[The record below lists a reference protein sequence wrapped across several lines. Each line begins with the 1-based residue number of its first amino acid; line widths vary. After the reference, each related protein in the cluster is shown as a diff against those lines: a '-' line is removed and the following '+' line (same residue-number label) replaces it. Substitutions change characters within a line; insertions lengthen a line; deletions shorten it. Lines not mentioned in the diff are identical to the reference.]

1 MATFLATYGKIWP
14 TFYFNIWSHW
24 SWLEP
29 TTLRLWS
36 ERHSSTTCPI
46 RDHGLP
52 ESIFRTRCWLN
63 FSCGLSWSSWCSQ
76 GPLFLGGRQSFPS
89 WICGQSICGTLK
101 IFVTAPKSWQK
112 KSMTIFFRIDWMIV
126 FWKVELPKYLN
137 NLGMFGQWLWHS
149 WQRGCV
155 WHRGPWFESSHRQ
168 LLMNNYL
175 LTSLGYPALPG
186 MIQMI
191 F

>member
-1 MATFLATYGKIWP
+1 MTRTNNLEIVEWASLIYHLSNP
-14 TFYFNIWSHW
+14 W
-24 SWLEP
+24 SWFTWKYIP
-29 TTLRLWS
+29 DTLLT
-36 ERHSSTTCPI
+36 E
-46 RDHGLP
+46 
-52 ESIFRTRCWLN
+52 
-63 FSCGLSWSSWCSQ
+63 
-76 GPLFLGGRQSFPS
+76 LFLWPFLIKLVFTRTPFLGRSSVFSQLNLWPVNLRDVKN
-89 WICGQSICGTLK
+89 ICYIPEILT
-101 IFVTAPKSWQK
+101 K